1 MSETDGNISVQLEGS
16 VDERPVEVK
25 ETIEGDLHADES
37 AASEPQPDESSQ
49 FSHASPIHD
58 KEEEAKEV
66 EEAEDEIA
74 LPSRR
79 RRDSD
84 DNEEDFHDADG
95 GDNGAY

>member
-1 MSETDGNISVQLEGS
+1 MSEIDGNASLQFVGS
-16 VDERPVEVK
+16 VNESLEVQ
-25 ETIEGDLHADES
+25 ETKEGDIAHADES
-37 AASEPQPDESSQ
+37 AASESKPDESSHMYQ
-49 FSHASPIHD
+49 AADVDD

-84 DNEEDFHDADG
+84 DNEDDFHDADG